1 MDQAQGL
8 RQLAGARRARVIAVT
23 SGKGGVG
30 KSNLAL
36 NLGLALHDLGVS
48 VLIIDADLG
57 LANID
62 VLLGAS
68 APYHLGHVR
77 RGEKHLEDVV
87 YSDPSGLRI
96 IGGGSGIPELLNVT
110 RGAMAVLLRE
120 IARLESMVDVVLVDT
135 GAGLGATVQAFL
147 QAADEVVLVS
157 TPEPTALTDG
167 YVVLRE
173 LWRSMGG
180 VTPRLVINR
189 AQGVREAEAAAR
201 ALTVTC
207 QRFLGA
213 QLPLW
218 GFIPEDAAVSRAV
231 RAQVP
236 FLRLTPRSPAA
247 LKVRELAGSIA
258 GLPLGSRPAGLLHFV
273 DRVLRRT
280 AQEAMR

>member
-8 RQLAGARRARVIAVT
+8 RHLAATPRARVIAVT

-30 KSNLAL
+30 KSNLTL

-68 APYHLGHVR
+68 APFHLGHVR

-87 YSDPSGLRI
+87 YTDPSGLRI
-96 IGGGSGIPELLNVT
+96 IPGGSGIPELLNVT
-110 RGAMAVLLRE
+110 RGAMAMLLRE
-120 IARLESMVDVVLVDT
+120 IARLESMVDLVLVDT

-147 QAADEVVLVS
+147 QAADEVLLVS

-173 LWRSMGG
+173 LRRSMDGLI
-180 VTPRLVINR
+180 PRLIINR
-189 AQGVREAEAAAR
+189 AQGAREAEAAAR

-207 QRFLGA
+207 QRFLGTHLA
-213 QLPLW
+213 MW
-218 GFIPEDAAVSRAV
+218 GFVPEDAAVSRAV

-236 FLRLTPRSPAA
+236 FLRLHPRAPAS

-258 GLPLGSRPAGLLHFV
+258 GRPCDARPAGLLHFV